1 MIFASLLHNESN
13 TKFLQMCHYLIT
25 YTGKKVQRQG
35 TLVSRAFPWLPTQSS
50 LNAVPPLT
58 SVYICTWLAL
68 TNSWSLL
75 PTTFCLYPCNCFFL
89 PLQVRPMHASS
100 HNILDPPGLGPLLH
114 WPVLA
119 ASPGAFQMA
128 RILASTPVTTDN
140 SQTHKG
146 KSALKRPDF
155 QLPVDLLHY
164 SVNCLRFPF
173 HCSEKHSFPKRSPI
187 FPSDFHRVK

>member
-13 TKFLQMCHYLIT
+13 TKFLQMCHYLIIT

-75 PTTFCLYPCNCFFL
+75 PTAGRYPLHSLCCLLCNRETPSNWVMKSKDCQL
-89 PLQVRPMHASS
+89 CTSEHPELNAVIRRSS
-100 HNILDPPGLGPLLH
+100 GKA
-114 WPVLA
+114 LA
-119 ASPGAFQMA
+119 AIPNSFKFCPLRHTQPG
-128 RILASTPVTTDN
+128 N
-140 SQTHKG
+140 
-146 KSALKRPDF
+146 
-155 QLPVDLLHY
+155 
-164 SVNCLRFPF
+164 
-173 HCSEKHSFPKRSPI
+173 
-187 FPSDFHRVK
+187 

>member
-50 LNAVPPLT
+50 LNAVLPLT
-58 SVYICTWLAL
+58 SVYICIWLAL

-100 HNILDPPGLGPLLH
+100 HNILDPPRLRT
-114 WPVLA
+114 LA
-119 ASPGAFQMA
+119 ALACLGSQSWSLPNGQNPGIYACYYRQ
-128 RILASTPVTTDN
+128 LSN
-140 SQTHKG
+140 SQG
-146 KSALKRPDF
+146 KIRPKT
-155 QLPVDLLHY
+155 
-164 SVNCLRFPF
+164 S
-173 HCSEKHSFPKRSPI
+173 
-187 FPSDFHRVK
+187 